1 MQARLLILRQDKGES
16 KKQFF
21 EGIEAYESI
30 GYKTIHSYCYDRINK
45 LAEVTLALRGT
56 YNKIECEDGIIEC
69 KIVSDFS
76 NTENGI
82 NGGWLN

>member
-1 MQARLLILRQDKGES
+1 MSPNLQTKL
-16 KKQFF
+16 
-21 EGIEAYESI
+21 
-30 GYKTIHSYCYDRINK
+30 KTHFTWFN
-45 LAEVTLALRGT
+45 TL
-56 YNKIECEDGIIEC
+56 KECEDGIIEG